1 MPQESKENTPWIIL
15 LSGPTSSGKT
25 SLARSLQRRLST
37 TQRPFLHAEADKI
50 GMPNIPEQWNE
61 DKERDRFQRALRQSV
76 MTYAQQGYDII
87 VDGILPYGDPD
98 GVQDTLDSYSAY
110 RIFYVGVHCDIDT
123 LERRVT
129 TRPNRNLEFARQQFQ
144 DLHEGQIYDLEV
156 DTTSRTPEAAAELI
170 AEFLEAKD
178 PSLRGRVPSI

>member
-1 MPQESKENTPWIIL
+1 MPQESKESTPWIVL

-50 GMPNIPEQWNE
+50 GMPNVPELWNE
-61 DKERDRFQRALRQSV
+61 GKERGRFQRALRQSV
-76 MTYAQQGYDII
+76 MNYAQQGYDII
-87 VDGILPYGDPD
+87 ADGILPYGDPD
-98 GVQDTLDSYSAY
+98 GVQDTLHLYSAC
-110 RIFYVGVHCDIDT
+110 RLCYVGVRCDLDT
-123 LERRVT
+123 LERRVK
-129 TRPNRNLEFARQQFQ
+129 TRPNRDIEFARQQFR
-144 DLHEGQIYDLEV
+144 DLHEGQVYDLEV
-156 DTTSRTPEAAAELI
+156 DTTIRTPEAAAELI

>member
-1 MPQESKENTPWIIL
+1 MPLESKGKAPWIIL

-37 TQRPFLHAEADKI
+37 IQRPFLHAEADKI

-61 DKERDRFQRALRQSV
+61 DKERDRFQRAWRQSV
-76 MTYAQQGYDII
+76 MPYAQQGYDII
-87 VDGILPYGDPD
+87 VDGILPYRDPD
-98 GVQDTLDSYSAY
+98 GVRETLDLYSAY
-110 RIFYVGVHCDIDT
+110 RLCYIGVYCDLET
-123 LERRVT
+123 LERRIT
-129 TRPNRNLEFARQQFQ
+129 TRPSRDLEFARQQFR
-144 DLHEGQIYDLEV
+144 DLHEGQVYDLEV

-178 PSLRGRVPSI
+178 SSLRGRAPSN

>member
-1 MPQESKENTPWIIL
+1 MPRESKENTPWIIL

-37 TQRPFLHAEADKI
+37 TQRPFLHAKADRI
-50 GMPNIPEQWNE
+50 EMPNIPEQWNE
-61 DKERDRFQRALRQSV
+61 DKERDRFQRAFRQSV
-76 MTYAQQGYDII
+76 MIYAQQGYDII

-110 RIFYVGVHCDIDT
+110 RLCYVGVHCDLEI

-129 TRPNRNLEFARQQFQ
+129 TRPIRDLEFARQQFQ
-144 DLHEGQIYDLEV
+144 DLHEGQVYDLEV

-178 PSLRGRVPSI
+178 SSLRGRAPSI